1 MPDDARSS
9 SPYKYPVRTK
19 TPALCLIPPTR
30 VHILHVHEKVMGVI
44 YRSESKLT
52 PIDEIERI
60 EPVRLKDLKGIAVY
74 YEDDLH
80 DVAETI
86 LKLYDAK
93 SKKKKENSIIRPTL
107 HGLVQIFANL
117 VDACNPDTQIVKRR
131 IQKKNLNMRS
141 TVKFDDE
148 PNY

>member
-1 MPDDARSS
+1 
-9 SPYKYPVRTK
+9 
-19 TPALCLIPPTR
+19 
-30 VHILHVHEKVMGVI
+30 MGI
-44 YRSESKLT
+44 IHRSESKFT

-93 SKKKKENSIIRPTL
+93 SKKKKENSIVRPTL
-107 HGLVQIFANL
+107 QGLVQIFASL
-117 VDACNPDTQIVKRR
+117 VDACNPDTEIVKRR
-131 IQKKNLNMRS
+131 VQKKNLNMRS
-141 TVKFDDE
+141 TVRFDDE